1 MKISYTGKIEAIPE
15 RQRTK
20 LEAKLQKLSKMLER
34 RGEKGAHVVLTQERF
49 LYKVEITVNAMDH
62 ALVGIATD
70 GDLAVAAHEAFDRL
84 EKQVLKLRSRWRD
97 TKRVRDKEAD
107 GEMASASLHAVPA
120 RAAAPL
126 SRASGSGKAS
136 AKAKPAPAA
145 RNVKAVVAAK
155 KAGRKQVFRVNPGDG
170 SKPMTLEEAMLEM
183 EASQDYLVY
192 RDAQTDRVTVLMRRS
207 DGHFDLIES

>member
-1 MKISYTGKIEAIPE
+1 MKISYTGKSEEIPA

-20 LEAKLQKLSKMLER
+20 LEAKLQKLSKVLER
-34 RGEKGAHVVLTQERF
+34 RGEKAAHVVLTKERF
-49 LYKVEITVNAMDH
+49 LHKVEITVNAMDH
-62 ALVGIATD
+62 SMVGIATD
-70 GDLAVAAHEAFDRL
+70 ADVSVAAHEAFARL
-84 EKQVLKLRSRWRD
+84 EKQLLKLRARWRD

-107 GEMASASLHAVPA
+107 GEKANASLQPPA
-120 RAAAPL
+120 RPASSNKAKVAARTP
-126 SRASGSGKAS
+126 KAS
-136 AKAKPAPAA
+136 
-145 RNVKAVVAAK
+145 
-155 KAGRKQVFRVNPGDG
+155 RKQVFRVNHSEG